1 MGMPR
6 DRIVVVGLLAVA
18 GAGLVADRTI
28 FRAEAQAAAEPVAEE
43 TSLAAAGVGKVQ
55 SAVAGLIRDQ
65 FREAFDT
72 QFAAQAD
79 QIEFGPAV
87 EWMSRQAAEQPA
99 VVPGSVRTPQP
110 VSQQGLPSLTV
121 VMPTQS
127 GGVAVIDGVRLAI
140 GQTHP
145 SGFRLVAVGDRSA
158 TIVRDGRT
166 IELAMSV
173 NR

>member
-18 GAGLVADRTI
+18 SAGLVADRTI
-28 FRAEAQAAAEPVAEE
+28 FRAEARAASEPVAQE
-43 TSLAAAGVGKVQ
+43 TTLAAAGVGKVQ

-65 FREAFDT
+65 FREAFDA

-79 QIEFGPAV
+79 QIAFGPAA
-87 EWMSRQAAEQPA
+87 EWMSRQAVEQPA
-99 VVPGSVRTPQP
+99 VDTRSAQTPQP
-110 VSQQGLPSLTV
+110 LSEQGLPSLTI

-127 GGVAVIDGVRLAI
+127 GGIAVIDGVRLTI

-166 IELAMSV
+166 IELTMSV